1 MPSKILLLVKN
12 ITHLRALMHINLE
25 MLNLYTHQDLEMNRF
40 IIQSFHKM
48 LEDVLIL
55 LKEKRSESTIS
66 EIVIILHKVK
76 PTLKLFGVKSETLES
91 MEEIN
96 SRLKAIDKEELIE
109 KECIRLRGIIIPII
123 EDLKLV

>member
-1 MPSKILLLVKN
+1 
-12 ITHLRALMHINLE
+12 MHINLE